1 MKEPLDFQE
10 GYESREDEGPLTNP
24 ELKSSVRHGEFIPG
38 HGVKNG
44 RAYIGDISDEPSVF
58 DAIVDRAYSLKSAQE
73 AWEFIESA
81 VLRMV
86 MVLGLPRTKTSETLC
101 KAWVVDQLDEKV
113 DINATD
119 PYNDRWF
126 DHVLHP
132 RLSHLAQKNPKAF
145 RKFQMAM
152 GRFVN
157 LPDLSSTNPTIY
169 RKKAA

>member
-1 MKEPLDFQE
+1 MREIIDFNDFDKSGEDGVEAPLRKHGIRLDVSTMALIYLKTGVEDF
-10 GYESREDEGPLTNP
+10 SPED
-24 ELKSSVRHGEFIPG
+24 K
-38 HGVKNG
+38 
-44 RAYIGDISDEPSVF
+44 EPSVF